1 MDKAEIKVLLVEDDD
16 VDIRVVK
23 REFAKH
29 KLTNP
34 IVVAHN
40 GVEALE
46 ILRGTPEKPALEKPY
61 HVLLDR
67 NMPKMS
73 VHDFLEELRADPDLH
88 HTIVFVLTTSNDQAD
103 RMAAYEKHAAGYL
116 LKHDAG
122 KVFSHHIPM
131 FENFLASVQFPITM
145 STSTVPW
152 ELHPIEQF

>member
-1 MDKAEIKVLLVEDDD
+1 MDKPEITVLLIDDDD
-16 VDIRVVK
+16 VDVRVVQ

-29 KLTNP
+29 KLSNP

-46 ILRGTPEKPALEKPY
+46 ILRGTPEKPPLEQPY
-61 HVLLDR
+61 LLLLDL

-73 VHDFLEELRADPDLH
+73 GLEFLEELRADPDLH

-122 KVFSHHIPM
+122 RVFSHHLPM
-131 FENFLASVQFPITM
+131 FENFFASVQFPITK